1 MEIRQ
6 LTPLDAEQVESVFDS
21 QPKLMLKE
29 KLERKS
35 PYSATFRSLL
45 LNRAIAWGAFDGDR
59 LNAFSI
65 AYKWNDFPIGTL
77 VMLACRP
84 DGKIFNPERTGLAQ
98 AVDASLDHLIKLGAP
113 TVYFVRANNKK
124 WTNSLMQKRFGKF
137 GKSYASAVEYIN
149 AGELSKHQAINDLVL
164 NRVPLSVDSV
174 LVCLTRP
181 TPHDF

>member
-21 QPKLMLKE
+21 QPKLMLK
-29 KLERKS
+29 KKSDRRS
-35 PYSATFRSLL
+35 PYSVTFRSLL
-45 LNRAIAWGAFDGDR
+45 SSGAISWGAFIEGEMK
-59 LNAFSI
+59 AF
-65 AYKWNDFPIGTL
+65 AVGYKWSMFPIGTL
-77 VMLACRP
+77 VMMASKP

-98 AVDASLDHLIKLGAP
+98 AVDATLDHLIELGAP
-113 TVYFVRANNKK
+113 TVYFVRAHNRK

-137 GKSYASAVEYIN
+137 GSSYASAVEYIS
-149 AGELSKHQAINDLVL
+149 AGNLSKHQAINDLVL
-164 NRVPLSVDSV
+164 NRLPPSVDSV